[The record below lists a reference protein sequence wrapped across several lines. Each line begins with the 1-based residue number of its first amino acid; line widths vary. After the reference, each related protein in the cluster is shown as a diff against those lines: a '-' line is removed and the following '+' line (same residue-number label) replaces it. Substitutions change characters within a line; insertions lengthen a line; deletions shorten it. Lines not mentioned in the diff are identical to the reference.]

1 MVYVVERYLPGLSRS
16 DFLRRLAELEQAT
29 QEANEGPAVRYLGST
44 IVIGDEACFCEFE
57 ASSETAVAEANRRAG
72 LSFDRIVPAVTVNPT
87 NPESRRI
94 QMSNPTAVSIPTRLR
109 HRWPYAAVAALLA
122 AASTAAVL
130 VISTGTDSSTTSVEH
145 ATTPSV
151 KAPSVNAR
159 VQALSQMSP
168 KQIAAAFGTEPVT
181 PKQTPYVRALSQMSP
196 KQIAAAFGTEPVSP
210 NLTPYTR
217 ALSQMTPAQIAA
229 GFGNQ
234 R

>member
-29 QEANEGPAVRYLGST
+29 QETSEGPAVRYLGST
-44 IVIGDEACFCEFE
+44 IVIGDEACFCGFE
-57 ASSETAVAEANRRAG
+57 SSSETAVADANRRAG
-72 LSFDRIVPAVTVNPT
+72 LAFDRIVPAVTVNPT
-87 NPESRRI
+87 NSKSRSV
-94 QMSNPTAVSIPTRLR
+94 QMSNPTAVSVPMRLR
-109 HRWPYAAVAALLA
+109 HRWPYAALAALLA

-130 VISTGTDSSTTSVEH
+130 VISPGTDSSTSQVDH
-145 ATTPSV
+145 ATAPTV

-159 VQALSQMSP
+159 VQALSQMTP

-196 KQIAAAFGTEPVSP
+196 KQIAAAFGTEPVTP
-210 NLTPYTR
+210 KLTPYAR
-217 ALSQMTPAQIAA
+217 ALSRMTPQQIAA
-229 GFGNQ
+229 AFGTQ